1 MESKI
6 TFIEIVETLEK
17 HSDLKDIRELL
28 DRIYNFKR
36 NELISLSTDLFSI
49 AYALSIA
56 NLEDFKEFKDK
67 IEDELEEMEKENA
80 N

>member
-1 MESKI
+1 MENKI

-17 HSDLKDIRELL
+17 HRESKDIRELL

-49 AYALSIA
+49 AYAISIT
-56 NLEDFKEFKDK
+56 NLEDFKAFKNK
-67 IEDELEEMEKENA
+67 LEDEMEMEKLSA

>member
-17 HSDLKDIRELL
+17 HSNLKDIRELL

-67 IEDELEEMEKENA
+67 LEDEMEMEKLSA